1 DDGEAVRSGTSDEDA
16 KTPPHNSDVQPES
29 QSVASSTKNE
39 KKTKRK
45 KRRKQ
50 KKNDTDELTEDQLLE
65 KFASENQNTPSL
77 LEDEMPLGV
86 DQVLKPDPRLYDA
99 AAELKRALGKAFK
112 DAAPVSSRSHRTFHG
127 AGKIVKQKFNWP
139 PVRNIGLSMELD
151 REEGDV
157 KWFKFIHNSHY
168 EKLERLCWVSED
180 SFDPGLI
187 EEILVDNPYHL
198 NSLLLLANVFRMQ
211 EDITQSCDVIGRFID
226 FRELN
231 NSFRIGVVIVM
242 AEMLIFAER
251 GIFYCEQS
259 MASTFQPSSFYHRV
273 DYLDY
278 ENRAFYLLL
287 HRHMLNCVHKRC
299 FETALNFAKLILT
312 MDPQSKVSSMLV
324 R

>member
-1 DDGEAVRSGTSDEDA
+1 MSTKHLRRFIEEKEHEDESIEAEEELPFSQKTGPVNRFAAFVDDDGEAVRSGTSDEDA
-16 KTPPHNSDVQPES
+16 KTPPHSSDMQPES
-29 QSVASSTKNE
+29 LSLASSTKNE

-45 KRRKQ
+45 KKRKQ

-65 KFASENQNTPSL
+65 KFASENQNTPSI

-226 FRELN
+226 FREN
-231 NSFRIGVVIVM
+231 VGFSTVNSRWP
-242 AEMLIFAER
+242 AL
-251 GIFYCEQS
+251 
-259 MASTFQPSSFYHRV
+259 SS
-273 DYLDY
+273 
-278 ENRAFYLLL
+278 RARFIIE
-287 HRHMLNCVHKRC
+287 C